1 MTTSLKSIY
10 SSDYVERLG
19 GTLSKLAPFISPA
32 DFRSAVYQEDWEQLE
47 FKQRVTRIAE
57 AMHHVLPDEYLEALE
72 ILDQAAPSFQGL
84 EGLAFPEFAARFGQE
99 HRERSLQA
107 LETYTRYST
116 SEFAIRS
123 FLKND
128 LTGTLAQ
135 MAVWTKSPN
144 EHVRRLASEGS
155 RPRLPWGAG
164 VPALKTDPELT
175 LPLLEELAL
184 DASLYVQKSVANHL
198 NDISKT
204 HPDLFIETVTR
215 WNDTGGRTSWIVK
228 HASRSLL
235 KKGDPRILGLFG
247 FYPGSTEVSE
257 LMIAPLTPAIGDSA
271 EFSFLVSATAHTKI
285 RVEFAVD
292 YVKSSGRRSRKVFHV
307 TETQMPADTQ
317 RPFIKTLS
325 FRQLTT
331 RVHYPGRHTLA
342 ILINGEEKQA
352 VDFELTDREKEPL
365 P

>member
-1 MTTSLKSIY
+1 MTASLKSIY
-10 SSDYVERLG
+10 NSSYVERLG
-19 GTLSKLAPFISPA
+19 SILSAHSSFISTA
-32 DFRSAVYQEDWEQLE
+32 DFQRAVYQEDWEQLE
-47 FKQRVTRIAE
+47 FKQRVARIAE
-57 AMHHVLPDEYLEALE
+57 AMHQVLPDDYLEALE
-72 ILDQAAPSFQGL
+72 VLDEAAPSFQGL
-84 EGLAFPEFAARFGQE
+84 EGLVFPEFAARFGQK

-107 LETYTRYST
+107 LETYTCYST

-135 MAVWTKSPN
+135 MAAWTKSSN

-155 RPRLPWGAG
+155 RPRLPWGEG
-164 VPALKTDPELT
+164 VPALKTDPGLT

-184 DASLYVQKSVANHL
+184 DPSLYVQKSVANHL

-204 HPDLFIETVTR
+204 HPDLFIKTVTR
-215 WNDTGGRTSWIVK
+215 WNNTGGRTSWIVK

-247 FYPGSTEVSE
+247 FYPGSTEVSG
-257 LMIAPLTPAIGDSA
+257 LIIDPVTLAIGDSA
-271 EFSFLVSATAHTKI
+271 EFSFLVSAKTHTKT

-292 YVKSSGRRSRKVFHV
+292 YVKNSGRRSRKVFHV
-307 TETQMPADTQ
+307 TETEMAADTQ
-317 RPFIKTLS
+317 RSFIKTLS

-331 RVHYPGRHTLA
+331 RVHYPGRHTLT

-352 VDFELTDREKEPL
+352 VDFEITDKPKEPL